1 MSVLESGQLAAAIE
15 DMQLLDQEEEALMVR
30 FSLEVRDVLDSCCT
44 AMRAPQH
51 ACKPMNPS
59 MHRSMIP
66 SLPCAQAQ
74 DAPLSACS
82 TSAGQTAR
90 QGHHLPRAQ
99 RQVSLGASHNLATSD
114 LSTRRVT
121 SLAAPSAFD
130 RMAAA
135 IATSFQLRR
144 RNKVQPSGGS
154 ATAMEPGSL
163 GAISGRQPAAATL
176 ATLSNHGLG
185 GKETGD
191 CHACADT
198 DTSAAC
204 RESAGASPVSPT
216 DSTNCGHDSASSMH
230 ENRGGPAVLRYTQQR
245 QRAPCAYMRCSE
257 DLSADMATKWA
268 WAMSARRSMDA
279 AALAMQAASSSSRR
293 QVKFRDTRPAG
304 PRASESYDGPRPVG
318 SLSAPLPNNLNVARV
333 ARAHTMQPL
342 GLELATTNTPVT
354 PALATPAAP
363 LAPAAAA
370 AAQSK
375 YSRLSAAPSRSVGS
389 GGAGRGWQVLM
400 ATLEARQGAI
410 VSLSRQQRSPGS
422 PLPPRSSAG
431 RCGNGPSS
439 REWVLE

>member
-1 MSVLESGQLAAAIE
+1 
-15 DMQLLDQEEEALMVR
+15 
-30 FSLEVRDVLDSCCT
+30 
-44 AMRAPQH
+44 
-51 ACKPMNPS
+51 
-59 MHRSMIP
+59 MIP
-66 SLPCAQAQ
+66 SLPCTQAQ

-82 TSAGQTAR
+82 TSTGQAAR
-90 QGHHLPRAQ
+90 QGHRLSRAR
-99 RQVSLGASHNLATSD
+99 RQAYQASLGTSHNLATSD
-114 LSTRRVT
+114 LSTKRVT

-135 IATSFQLRR
+135 LATSFQLRR

-163 GAISGRQPAAATL
+163 GTISGRQPAAAPL

-191 CHACADT
+191 RHPCADT

-204 RESAGASPVSPT
+204 REAAGASPVPPT

-230 ENRGGPAVLRYTQQR
+230 ENRGGPAVLRCTQQR

-304 PRASESYDGPRPVG
+304 PRASESNDGPRPVG

-342 GLELATTNTPVT
+342 GLELATTNTPMT
-354 PALATPAAP
+354 PALATPAAL

-375 YSRLSAAPSRSVGS
+375 YSRLSAAPGRSAGS